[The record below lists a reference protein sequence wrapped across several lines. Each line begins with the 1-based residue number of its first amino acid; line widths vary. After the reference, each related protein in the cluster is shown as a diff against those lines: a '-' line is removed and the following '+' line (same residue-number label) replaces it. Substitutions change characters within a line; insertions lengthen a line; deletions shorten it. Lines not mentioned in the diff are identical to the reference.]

1 MKLVLS
7 LLGLI
12 GIVQSNYIP
21 IEQPQSL
28 LIEQQDND
36 IKLSFIDEIFGEL
49 INNEQVL
56 NYKMDSISKGE
67 LRYDDDNNNYIDGDN
82 FSIKSL
88 KNSKLTLPHDDYIE
102 DLFDRLLYAGIIT
115 FAHLPTLN
123 CFDYNSTDKIDIAI
137 LGAPFD
143 TGVSYSPGARFG
155 PNGIRQGGRRLGG
168 GLTSVRGFKNSLIRK
183 IDPYK
188 SGLNIVD
195 CGDIPMLP
203 FDNRVALNQLYRG
216 SRVIHN
222 HQVLNSTKYDRPRII
237 TLGGDHTITLMGLKS
252 AFETFH
258 DSNDKISVIHFD
270 SHIDTWDPNVLG
282 GGISNYAGLNHG
294 TFLHYAAE
302 AGYINKNSSL
312 HVGIRAPYI
321 SDNDINHDIE
331 CGFKMI
337 TAREIDD
344 TVEEGGGIKG
354 IVKRI
359 KDIVGDTK
367 VYITVDI
374 DVLDPS
380 TAPGTGTMEVGGFT
394 SRELISILDGL
405 EGIDLIGA
413 DVVEVSPPF
422 DTRAGIT
429 TLVAAQV
436 VDSFLGLM
444 AVKEIY

>member
-394 SRELISILDGL
+394 SRELIK
-405 EGIDLIGA
+405 
-413 DVVEVSPPF
+413 
-422 DTRAGIT
+422 
-429 TLVAAQV
+429 QV
-436 VDSFLGLM
+436 LLH
-444 AVKEIY
+444 

>member
-1 MKLVLS
+1 
-7 LLGLI
+7 
-12 GIVQSNYIP
+12 
-21 IEQPQSL
+21 
-28 LIEQQDND
+28 
-36 IKLSFIDEIFGEL
+36 
-49 INNEQVL
+49 
-56 NYKMDSISKGE
+56 
-67 LRYDDDNNNYIDGDN
+67 
-82 FSIKSL
+82 
-88 KNSKLTLPHDDYIE
+88 
-102 DLFDRLLYAGIIT
+102 
-115 FAHLPTLN
+115 
-123 CFDYNSTDKIDIAI
+123 
-137 LGAPFD
+137 
-143 TGVSYSPGARFG
+143 
-155 PNGIRQGGRRLGG
+155 
-168 GLTSVRGFKNSLIRK
+168 
-183 IDPYK
+183 
-188 SGLNIVD
+188 
-195 CGDIPMLP
+195 
-203 FDNRVALNQLYRG
+203 
-216 SRVIHN
+216 
-222 HQVLNSTKYDRPRII
+222 
-237 TLGGDHTITLMGLKS
+237 MGLKS